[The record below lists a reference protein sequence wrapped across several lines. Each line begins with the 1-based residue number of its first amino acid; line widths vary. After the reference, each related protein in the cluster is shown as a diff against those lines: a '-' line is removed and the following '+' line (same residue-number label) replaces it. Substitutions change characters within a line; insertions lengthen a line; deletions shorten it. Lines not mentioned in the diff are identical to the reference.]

1 MYSLDNLLDELRQAA
16 RDGDLPAVADVVR
29 RAIGEMPFVPQ
40 VAWSQLLHSEPG
52 LTVLHTVVNPGF
64 VSPPHDHRTWA
75 VIGVYDGQEDNTFYR
90 LTDGSRRIEQAG
102 SHNLRKGEVLTLGAD
117 AIHKIANPL
126 NIKLIAL
133 HVYGKNI
140 FEIERSAWDPATS
153 DERSFKLTLDS
164 RGRVRP

>member
-29 RAIGEMPFVPQ
+29 NAIGEMPFVPQ
-40 VAWSQLLHSEPG
+40 VGSSQLLHSEPG

-90 LTDGSRRIEQAG
+90 LI
-102 SHNLRKGEVLTLGAD
+102 
-117 AIHKIANPL
+117 
-126 NIKLIAL
+126 
-133 HVYGKNI
+133 
-140 FEIERSAWDPATS
+140 
-153 DERSFKLTLDS
+153 
-164 RGRVRP
+164 

>member
-1 MYSLDNLLDELRQAA
+1 MYSLDNLLDDLRQAA
-16 RDGDLPAVADVVR
+16 RDGDLTAVADVVR
-29 RAIGEMPFVPQ
+29 GAIGEMPFVPQ
-40 VAWSQLLHSEPG
+40 VGWSQLLHSEPG

-90 LTDGSRRIEQAG
+90 LVYGSRRIEQAG
-102 SHNLRKGEVLTLGAD
+102 SRNLRKGEVLTLETE

-126 NIKLIAL
+126 NNKLIAL
-133 HVYGKNI
+133 HVYGNNI
-140 FEIERSAWDPATS
+140 FEIERSAWDPATGS
-153 DERSFKLTLDS
+153 EHPFKLALDA